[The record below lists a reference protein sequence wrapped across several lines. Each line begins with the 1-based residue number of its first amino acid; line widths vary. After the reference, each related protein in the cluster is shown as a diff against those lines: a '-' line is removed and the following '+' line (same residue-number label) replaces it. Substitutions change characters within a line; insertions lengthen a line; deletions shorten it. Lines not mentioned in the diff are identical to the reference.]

1 MNAIDLRSDTV
12 TWPTDAMRQ
21 AMADAPVGDD
31 VYGED
36 PTVNALEA
44 QAAER
49 LGKESAVFVSSGT
62 MGNLTAILAQ
72 CERGDEIICADKCHI
87 TTYEGGNPATMG
99 SVHSY
104 PIHAQPDGTLPLD
117 AIEAAIRDPHNQHYP
132 RTRLICLENTQG
144 SLGGLVLPPAYIQAV
159 ADLAHAHGAGLH
171 IDGARLFNAATASGC
186 EVREVVAGAD
196 SVTFCLSKGLCAPVG
211 SIVVGS
217 KPFTDKVRRLRKW
230 VGGGLRQSG
239 ILAAAGLI
247 ALNEMTLRLGED
259 HAHAKA
265 LAAGLRQFPGVQ
277 IDPAQV
283 QTNMVFITLD
293 DTVQATAPEIADRLK
308 AHNILIMA
316 MGKHSFRAV
325 THYWITQAHVDQVI
339 GAFGEALTA

>member
-1 MNAIDLRSDTV
+1 MNVIDLRSDTV
-12 TWPTDAMRQ
+12 TWPTDAMRR
-21 AMADAPVGDD
+21 AMAEAPVGDD

-44 QAAER
+44 QAADR
-49 LGKESAVFVSSGT
+49 LGKEAAVFVSSGT
-62 MGNLTAILAQ
+62 MGNLTAIMAQ
-72 CERGDEIICADKCHI
+72 CERGDEIICGDKCHI

-99 SVHSY
+99 GIHSMQL
-104 PIHAQPDGTLPLD
+104 HAQADGTLPLD
-117 AIEAAIRDPHNQHYP
+117 AIAGALRDPHNLHYP

-159 ADLAHAHGAGLH
+159 ADLAHANGVGLH

-186 EVREVVAGAD
+186 PVRELVAGAD

-211 SIVVGS
+211 SLVVGS

-230 VGGGLRQSG
+230 VGGGMRQSG

-247 ALNEMTLRLGED
+247 ALNEMTLRLQDD
-259 HAHAKA
+259 HDHAKA
-265 LAAGLRQFPGVQ
+265 LAAGLRQFAGVQ
-277 IDPAQV
+277 VDPAQV
-283 QTNMVFITLD
+283 QTNMVFITLT

-308 AHNILIMA
+308 ARGILLMA
-316 MGKHSFRAV
+316 TGKHSFRAV
-325 THYWITQAHVDQVI
+325 THYWITQAHIDQTI